1 MFLSHVKIPLVTAV
15 LAIAVMAGCSDNSF
29 QGKAAKSSTGSGPAS
44 GINGLPGNLPSNLPP
59 GCRNVPTEVP
69 RDTVTTLRCTDTANV
84 NTIPKPLNPPLV
96 AVVGSCPPGKES
108 IGEITFF
115 RYSSQPI
122 YHVNLGPRDNF
133 PNRGFI
139 YVTVL
144 GSPEILG
151 PDETPLSTGT
161 YKVTYDEL
169 IRELGISQ
177 TIQGSKVVC
186 N

>member
-1 MFLSHVKIPLVTAV
+1 MFLSHVKISLVTAV

-29 QGKAAKSSTGSGPAS
+29 QGKAAKSSSGSGAAS
-44 GINGLPGNLPSNLPP
+44 GKNGLPGSLPSNLPP

-69 RDTVTTLRCTDTANV
+69 RDKVTTLRCTDTANASA
-84 NTIPKPLNPPLV
+84 LNPPLV
-96 AVVGSCPPGKES
+96 AVVGSCPSGKES
-108 IGEITFF
+108 IGEITFS

-122 YHVNLGPRDNF
+122 YHVNLGPRTNF

-151 PDETPLSTGT
+151 PDETPLSAGT

>member
-1 MFLSHVKIPLVTAV
+1 MLTLRLKISFVTTVMA
-15 LAIAVMAGCSDNSF
+15 LAVMVGCSDNSF
-29 QGKAAKSSTGSGPAS
+29 QGKAVKSSSGSGDAS
-44 GINGLPGNLPSNLPP
+44 GLNGLPGNLPE
-59 GCRNVPTEVP
+59 GCRNVFTEVP
-69 RDTVTTLRCTDTANV
+69 RDTVTTLRCTDTANASA
-84 NTIPKPLNPPLV
+84 LNPPLV
-96 AVVGSCPPGKES
+96 AVVGSCPPGKVS
-108 IGEITFF
+108 VGEITFS

-122 YHVNLGPRDNF
+122 YHVNLGPRPNF

-161 YKVTYDEL
+161 YQVTYDRL
-169 IRELGISQ
+169 IQELGISQ
-177 TIQGSKVVC
+177 TIQGSEVVC

>member
-1 MFLSHVKIPLVTAV
+1 MFFSHVKISLVTAV

-44 GINGLPGNLPSNLPP
+44 GINGLPGNLPP

-69 RDTVTTLRCTDTANV
+69 RDTVTTLRCTDTANAGA
-84 NTIPKPLNPPLV
+84 LNPPLV
-96 AVVGSCPPGKES
+96 AVVGSCPSGKFS
-108 IGEITFF
+108 VGEITFS

-122 YHVNLGPRDNF
+122 YHVNLGPRTNF

>member
-1 MFLSHVKIPLVTAV
+1 MYLSHLKIQLVSAV
-15 LAIAVMAGCSDNSF
+15 LALSVMAGCSDNSF
-29 QGKAAKSSTGSGPAS
+29 QGKAAKSSSGSGAAS
-44 GINGLPGNLPSNLPP
+44 GINGLPSNLPP
-59 GCRNVPTEVP
+59 GCRNVPIEVP
-69 RDTVTTLRCTDTANV
+69 RDTVTTLRCTDTANI
-84 NTIPKPLNPPLV
+84 NKLYPPLV
-96 AVVGSCPPGKES
+96 AVVGSCPPGKVS
-108 IGEITFF
+108 IGEITFS

-151 PDETPLSTGT
+151 PDETPLSPGT

-169 IRELGISQ
+169 IQELGISQ

>member
-1 MFLSHVKIPLVTAV
+1 MFLSHVKISLVTAV

-29 QGKAAKSSTGSGPAS
+29 QGKAAKSSSGSGAAS
-44 GINGLPGNLPSNLPP
+44 GINGLPGSLPSNLPP

-69 RDTVTTLRCTDTANV
+69 RDTVTTLRCTDTANI
-84 NTIPKPLNPPLV
+84 NKLYPPLV
-96 AVVGSCPPGKES
+96 AVVGSCPSGKFS
-108 IGEITFF
+108 VGEITFS

-122 YHVNLGPRDNF
+122 YHVNLGPRENF

-151 PDETPLSTGT
+151 PDEIPLSGGT
-161 YKVTYDEL
+161 YQVTYDRL
-169 IRELGISQ
+169 IQELGISQ
-177 TIQGSKVVC
+177 TIQGSKVEC

>member
-1 MFLSHVKIPLVTAV
+1 MLRLNNNILHCGAV
-15 LAIAVMAGCSDNSF
+15 LSLTVVASCSDNSF
-29 QGKAAKSSTGSGPAS
+29 QGKAPKSSSGSGAAS
-44 GINGLPGNLPSNLPP
+44 GINGLPGTLPSNLPP

-69 RDTVTTLRCTDTANV
+69 RDTVTTLRCADTANI
-84 NTIPKPLNPPLV
+84 NKLYPPLV

-108 IGEITFF
+108 IGEITFS

-161 YKVTYDEL
+161 YLVSYDKL
-169 IRELGISQ
+169 IQELGISQ

>member
-1 MFLSHVKIPLVTAV
+1 MLTSRLKISFVTTVVA
-15 LAIAVMAGCSDNSF
+15 LAVMAGCSDNSF
-29 QGKAAKSSTGSGPAS
+29 QGKAAKSSSGSGAAS
-44 GINGLPGNLPSNLPP
+44 GINGLPGNLPP

-69 RDTVTTLRCTDTANV
+69 RDTVTTLRCTDAANASA
-84 NTIPKPLNPPLV
+84 LNPPLV
-96 AVVGSCPPGKES
+96 AVVGSCPPGKVS
-108 IGEITFF
+108 VGEITFS

-122 YHVNLGPRDNF
+122 YHVNLGPRPNF

-161 YKVTYDEL
+161 YQVTYDRL
-169 IRELGISQ
+169 IQELGISQ
-177 TIQGSKVVC
+177 TIQGSEVVC